1 MMWTVA
7 VTFFMFGV
15 FLLGFFFGIL
25 FGVFIADK
33 IRDDLAKTTGKRRF

>member
-1 MMWTVA
+1 MWTVA

-25 FGVFIADK
+25 FGVWVADK
-33 IRDDLAKTTGKRRF
+33 LKEEASKVGKKRFG